1 MMSTDDIEP
10 NVALIVL
17 NARNLPQDARMRFVD
32 AARADLRGA
41 GMTEEIVSEVKRRVT
56 DRFEERDAEPDHDD

>member
-1 MMSTDDIEP
+1 MMSTDDIER

-32 AARADLRGA
+32 AACADLRGA

-56 DRFEERDAEPDHDD
+56 DRLEERDAEPDHND